1 MMEFLKSIE
10 QLSFFAWVRESG
22 SIWGYPS
29 ILFLHTVGMAMV
41 AGLNGAIDLRLLGLA
56 PQTPIQPLERLY
68 PLMWWGFWISAA
80 SGSILLAADA
90 STKLTNPDFLVKM
103 ALIAVAMVI
112 TVKIRSG
119 VVRTPS
125 ASSNG
130 RLLAAV
136 SLFCWV
142 GVITAG
148 RLLAYVGTVSGAS
161 SLKHR

>member
-1 MMEFLKSIE
+1 MMEFLKAIE
-10 QLSFFAWVRESG
+10 QLTFFAWVRESG

-41 AGLNGAIDLRLLGLA
+41 AGLNGAIGLRLLGCA

-68 PLMWWGFWISAA
+68 PVMWSGFWISAA
-80 SGSILLAADA
+80 SGSVLLAADA

-103 ALIAVAMVI
+103 ALIAIAMVI

-119 VVRTPS
+119 VIRTS
-125 ASSNG
+125 GASSHG
-130 RLLAAV
+130 RLLAGL

-142 GVITAG
+142 GVVTSG

-161 SLKHR
+161 SLRHR

>member
-10 QLSFFAWVRESG
+10 QLSFFAWIRESG

-41 AGLNGAIDLRLLGLA
+41 AGLNGAIDLRVLGFA
-56 PQTPIQPLERLY
+56 PKTPIEPLERLY

-90 STKLTNPDFLVKM
+90 TTKLINPDFYVKL
-103 ALIAVAMVI
+103 ALIAAGMVI
-112 TVKIRSG
+112 AVKIRNG
-119 VVRTPS
+119 VVRTS
-125 ASSNG
+125 AASSSG
-130 RLLAAV
+130 RLLAV
-136 SLFCWV
+136 CSLFCWV
-142 GVITAG
+142 GVVTAG
-148 RLLAYVGTVSGAS
+148 RLLAYVGPISGAS

>member
-1 MMEFLKSIE
+1 MEFLKAIE
-10 QLSFFAWVRESG
+10 QLSFFAWIRESG

-41 AGLNGAIDLRLLGLA
+41 AGLNAAIGLRLLGFA
-56 PQTPIQPLERLY
+56 SQTPVQPLDRLY
-68 PLMWWGFWISAA
+68 PLMWGGFWLSAA
-80 SGSILLAADA
+80 SGTILLAADA

-103 ALIAVAMVI
+103 ALVAVAMV
-112 TVKIRSG
+112 TAVKIRNG
-119 VVRTPS
+119 VVRTS
-125 ASSNG
+125 GASSNG
-130 RLLAAV
+130 KLLAGI

-142 GVITAG
+142 GVVTAG

>member
-1 MMEFLKSIE
+1 MDFLKSIE

-41 AGLNGAIDLRLLGLA
+41 AGLNGAIGLRLLGFA
-56 PQTPIQPLERLY
+56 SQTPIQPLERLY

-90 STKLTNPDFLVKM
+90 STKLTNPDFIVKM
-103 ALIAVAMVI
+103 ALVAIAMVI
-112 TVKIRSG
+112 TAKIRSG
-119 VVRTPS
+119 VVRTS
-125 ASSNG
+125 GASSNG
-130 RLLAAV
+130 KLLAGI

-142 GVITAG
+142 GVVTAG

-161 SLKHR
+161 SLRHR